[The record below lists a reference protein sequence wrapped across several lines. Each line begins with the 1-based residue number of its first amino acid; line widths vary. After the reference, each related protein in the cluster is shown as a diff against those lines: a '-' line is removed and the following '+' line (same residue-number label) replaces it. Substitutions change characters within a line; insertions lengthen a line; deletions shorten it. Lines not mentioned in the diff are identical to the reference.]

1 MSALPPAKRSSQ
13 NRGIFSYDLHPS
25 IDHTTL
31 QAAKFSGG
39 NPTQRHQP
47 LRAVQPHGEDSVCL
61 TDRAKDA
68 KRLKRK
74 NTELEEDLV
83 AGTPRIRGK
92 RGKGRKRARGSN
104 NNDEPP
110 SLRSEIMKEV
120 SRIRTSLEEH
130 NQRAAENR
138 ISIKDRMRRL
148 DESIE
153 HLIRMDAEAID
164 FLAKVTGARILPP
177 LWYLLDMGR
186 MEILRR
192 LSLSSWEE
200 LAAGQDSDR
209 LSRDIHE
216 RLKGVSNSPSLS
228 TLRFLCSYRG
238 PRMENTA
245 VHTATPTEIRNVMT
259 SIILDSYDRSSVEEA
274 FRFVFGVAL

>member
-1 MSALPPAKRSSQ
+1 
-13 NRGIFSYDLHPS
+13 
-25 IDHTTL
+25 
-31 QAAKFSGG
+31 
-39 NPTQRHQP
+39 
-47 LRAVQPHGEDSVCL
+47 
-61 TDRAKDA
+61 
-68 KRLKRK
+68 
-74 NTELEEDLV
+74 
-83 AGTPRIRGK
+83 
-92 RGKGRKRARGSN
+92 
-104 NNDEPP
+104 
-110 SLRSEIMKEV
+110 MKEV

-130 NQRAAENR
+130 NQRAAEDR

-245 VHTATPTEIRNVMT
+245 VHTATPTEIRNAMT